1 MTSRQPSFQRE
12 QPQARLPAR
21 IVPSRQRGQTAPGYA
36 KDQDA
41 KALEKILALAPKG
54 LQTRVARDDISM
66 CGYGPVTAVLVAA
79 KKLGAREAKLLKYGS
94 SSDVSGD
101 RDTAVGYGAVA
112 LYR

>member
-1 MTSRQPSFQRE
+1 
-12 QPQARLPAR
+12 
-21 IVPSRQRGQTAPGYA
+21 
-36 KDQDA
+36 
-41 KALEKILALAPKG
+41 
-54 LQTRVARDDISM
+54 M

-101 RDTAVGYGAVA
+101 RETAVGYGAVA